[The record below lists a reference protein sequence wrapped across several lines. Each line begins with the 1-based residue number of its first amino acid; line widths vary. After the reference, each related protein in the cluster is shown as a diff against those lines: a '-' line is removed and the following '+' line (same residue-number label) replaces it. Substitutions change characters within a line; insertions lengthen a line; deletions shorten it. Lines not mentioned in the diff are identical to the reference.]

1 MQLPDPVYSTMGSHI
16 IVAPGSINIDL
27 ILRTDV
33 LKGPKTFRGQYSES
47 QGGKGSNQAIAARR
61 SGVTHDV
68 FLLGAVGQDRWGDD
82 ALATLGDAAVNTRF
96 VRRDGAAPTGVV
108 MEYLYADGE
117 VTIGLEPGA
126 NDQVTVDDVER
137 ARPWIENASILL
149 AQIETPIDTVD
160 HALRL
165 ARSAGVPTCLDPS
178 VVPTAE
184 PQRRRLFDKLLPNVD
199 LLAPNRSEAQQLTGL
214 AVTDDDSAAACAR
227 RLLEH
232 VPIVVLTRG
241 ADGAVIARGDD
252 LQYIRGLD
260 VEGIDGGAAGDTFRG
275 ALGLAL
281 AERLLPP
288 AKSLVELPFDMLVEA
303 GHFANAAAAICVT
316 RPGACESIPTRDQ
329 IDALLASDVAREGGA

>member
-1 MQLPDPVYSTMGSHI
+1 M

-33 LKGPKTFRGQYSES
+33 LKGPKTFRGQYRES

-61 SGVTHDV
+61 ASVTHDV
-68 FLLGAVGQDRWGDD
+68 FLVGAVGQDRWGDG
-82 ALATLGDAAVNTRF
+82 ALAALDDAAVNTRF
-96 VRRDGAAPTGVV
+96 VRRDTRAPTGVV

-126 NDQVTVDDVER
+126 NDQVTVDDVEQ
-137 ARPWIENASILL
+137 ARPCIEKASILL

-165 ARSAGVPTCLDPS
+165 ARSAGVSTCLDPS
-178 VVPTAE
+178 VVPTAQS
-184 PQRRRLFDKLLPNVD
+184 QRRQLFDNLLPNVD

-214 AVTDDDSAAACAR
+214 AITDDESAVACAR

-241 ADGAVIARGDD
+241 ADGAVITRGDD
-252 LQYIRGLD
+252 LHYIRGLD
-260 VEGIDGGAAGDTFRG
+260 VNGIDGGAAGDAFRG

-281 AERLLPP
+281 AERLLPHT
-288 AKSLVELPFDMLVEA
+288 KSLADLPFDTLIEA
-303 GHFANAAAAICVT
+303 VHFANAAAAICVT

-329 IDALLASDVAREGGA
+329 INALLAAKVTGEGGL